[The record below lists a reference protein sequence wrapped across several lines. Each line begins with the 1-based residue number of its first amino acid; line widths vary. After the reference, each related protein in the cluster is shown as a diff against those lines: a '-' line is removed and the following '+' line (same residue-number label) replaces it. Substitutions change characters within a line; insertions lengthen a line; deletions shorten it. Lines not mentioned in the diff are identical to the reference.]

1 MSGKCQSSRKSVT
14 SQIRPTVAALQETVD
29 LEALK
34 DYLGTGLDGRTS
46 QLQAYVD
53 RHGSEGVRMGRFST
67 ISVDYYK
74 APNYGRL
81 LARGPAVQKLTREPR
96 GKAFP
101 HAIEFD
107 AACGHPRLLLR
118 KLRDMGLDEAGIVSK
133 CFVASVRTT
142 SHGGRFWLSISAL
155 MSRKQKR
162 NLSASSTV
170 ATRVSIF
177 HGSTS
182 LGKKFRQQL
191 I

>member
-67 ISVDYYK
+67 IFVDYYK

-81 LARGPAVQKLTREPR
+81 LFSSQMSFRTGSIQPECQN
-96 GKAFP
+96 
-101 HAIEFD
+101 D
-107 AACGHPRLLLR
+107 ASNIWRRYHEYVELGQVN
-118 KLRDMGLDEAGIVSK
+118 MQEIV
-133 CFVASVRTT
+133 
-142 SHGGRFWLSISAL
+142 
-155 MSRKQKR
+155 
-162 NLSASSTV
+162 N
-170 ATRVSIF
+170 
-177 HGSTS
+177 
-182 LGKKFRQQL
+182 
-191 I
+191 